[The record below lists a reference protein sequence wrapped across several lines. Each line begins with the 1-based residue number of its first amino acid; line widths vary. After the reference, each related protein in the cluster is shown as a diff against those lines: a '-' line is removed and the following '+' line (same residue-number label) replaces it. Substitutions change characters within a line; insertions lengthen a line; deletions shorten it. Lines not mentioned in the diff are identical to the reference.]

1 MYLFRNTGCRRQPL
15 DVILRPGEPRRQSQ
29 EETRD
34 LVDLGHVQVEL
45 DALVGLWGG
54 GLVGWGISRLIIEDI
69 FDFCTQGCEN
79 PTWDHA
85 TQSKTI
91 SRASTVL

>member
-45 DALVGLWGG
+45 DALVGLLIGG
-54 GLVGWGISRLIIEDI
+54 MLRLFVDNT
-69 FDFCTQGCEN
+69 FSDNFGNEN
-79 PTWDHA
+79 IRNGKP
-85 TQSKTI
+85 
-91 SRASTVL
+91 